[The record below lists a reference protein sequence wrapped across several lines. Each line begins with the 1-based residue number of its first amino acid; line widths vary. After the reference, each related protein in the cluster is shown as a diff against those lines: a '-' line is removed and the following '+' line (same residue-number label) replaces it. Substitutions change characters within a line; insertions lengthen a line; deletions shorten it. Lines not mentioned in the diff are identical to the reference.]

1 MKNFKTKPF
10 TFLLVLMFVFISC
23 DEEDIIS
30 FEALPAVNFVN
41 ESKTY
46 SFLGNLDG
54 EALQEIEI
62 QIIGDVSDQDRYFE
76 VEIIQD
82 EETNAEQEQYE
93 IAQGVVKAG
102 EFTGILPVTVFN
114 SQELDSTTVS
124 LHLRMVESEDF
135 KPGNIETRTFIL
147 SWTNQVVVPNWQ
159 WYSYFFTRLPSS
171 EAYRA
176 VVESTGL
183 LQFEQSDYVAIGPI
197 GAEALGVQFGDYVKQ
212 HNLENP
218 GNPLRH
224 DNGDLAGEEIVPLYY
239 TRSKYD

>member
-10 TFLLVLMFVFISC
+10 TFLLVVMFFFTSC
-23 DEEDIIS
+23 QEEDIMS
-30 FEALPAVNFVN
+30 FEALPAVNFIN

-54 EALQEIEI
+54 QALQEIEI
-62 QIIGDVSDQDRYFE
+62 QIIGNASDQDRYFE
-76 VEIIQD
+76 VEVIQD
-82 EETNAEQEQYE
+82 EETSAQQQQYE

-114 SQELDSTTVS
+114 SEELDSTTAS
-124 LHLRMVESEDF
+124 LHLQVVESDDF
-135 KPGNIETRTFIL
+135 KPGNTESRAFIL

-159 WYSYFFTRLPSS
+159 YYALFFTRLPSS

-176 VVESTGL
+176 IVESTGIT
-183 LQFEQSDYVAIGPI
+183 QFELADYRAIGPI
-197 GAEALGVQFGDYVKQ
+197 GAEALGTQFGDYVKQ
-212 HNLENP
+212 YNLDNP
-218 GNPLRH
+218 GNPMRH
-224 DNGDLAGEEIVPLYY
+224 DDGDLAGEEIVPLYY

>member
-10 TFLLVLMFVFISC
+10 TFLLVLMFVFTSC
-23 DEEDIIS
+23 EEEDIMS

-62 QIIGDVSDQDRYFE
+62 QIIGDVSDQDRFFE
-76 VEIIQD
+76 VEVIQD

-93 IAQGVVKAG
+93 IAQGVIKAG